1 MIRRLKQLALAS
13 VTFAAVSVAAAPAS
27 AALVREVFNT
37 DVAGEVAF
45 EATYP
50 NLNYV
55 AGAADNAVSVTGG
68 VATITN
74 PDATNDT
81 SEIVL
86 TPGGVP
92 GLRRVSAL
100 VGAGNSNGNYNVGV
114 RIGGNSIV
122 FHPGFGGAALRVDG
136 ANGFPNTNVGFTPP
150 NNTLHLLKIDE
161 LPGGQ
166 FNIRLVDGSNPS
178 NVFTTSFTNAA
189 SIDGTIALR
198 RAGPGNATG
207 TGIFDALTVVS
218 ERTLF
223 FEGFDLNVANKIQFA
238 NAYADFVQN
247 TGAGKTLDVAGGVAR
262 LGGDSTNA
270 TFVVNGLSAAVQGTL
285 KITADIGATL
295 SNGGYNVGLNIG
307 QNNIVFHPGFA
318 GIPGAFRVDGPGGFG
333 NTSLGFIPAN
343 NVLHH
348 LEVIEHSNGLFEIT
362 LIDGLNPNN
371 VFKTSFTNLGSVGGG
386 IGFRQEGPLSGQ
398 FGLFDN
404 LRVDVV
410 VPEPASISLLLLA
423 GAGLLRRR
431 RIA

>member
-1 MIRRLKQLALAS
+1 MNRRMNHLVLTIAVWLCAL
-13 VTFAAVSVAAAPAS
+13 TFSTPAS
-27 AALVREVFNT
+27 AALVREQFNT

-74 PDATNDT
+74 PDGTNDT

-86 TPGGVP
+86 TPAGVP

-100 VGAGNSNGNYNVGV
+100 VGAGNSNGNYNVGI
-114 RIGGNSIV
+114 RIGGNNIV
-122 FHPGFGGAALRVDG
+122 FHPGFGGAALRVEG
-136 ANGFPNTNVGFTPP
+136 AGGFGNTNVGFTPP

-178 NVFTTSFTNAA
+178 NVSTTSFTNAA

-198 RAGPGNATG
+198 RSGPGNATG
-207 TGIFDALTVVS
+207 TGIYDALTVVS

-262 LGGDSTNA
+262 LGGDGTNA
-270 TFVVNGLSAAVQGTL
+270 NFVVNGFSAAVQGTL

-295 SNGGYNVGLNIG
+295 SNGNYNVGLAIG
-307 QNNIVFHPGFA
+307 GNNIVFHPGLA
-318 GIPGAFRVDGPGGFG
+318 GSAFRVEGAGGFG
-333 NTSLGFIPAN
+333 NTNIGFTLAN
-343 NVLHH
+343 GVLHR
-348 LEVIEHSNGLFEIT
+348 LEVLEQANGLFEIT

-371 VFKTSFTNLGSVGGG
+371 VFKTSFTNLASVGGG
-386 IGFRQEGPLSGQ
+386 IGFRQEGPLGGQ

-404 LRVDVV
+404 LRVDVI
-410 VPEPASISLLLLA
+410 VPEPASVSLLLIA

-431 RIA
+431 RTV